1 MIIANGTIAVKQ
13 KSSGGGIDPA
23 TGFPLK
29 PASSWEKPIPCQFK
43 AVKFS
48 YLGRSAEGSAFTLAS
63 YEILIEASDNAP
75 FKGEQIRLVDEY
87 GSALGEFSIVQ
98 VEPLRAVCQTKII
111 V

>member
-1 MIIANGTIAVKQ
+1 MIIANGTISVKQ

-29 PASSWEKPIPCQFK
+29 AVASWGAPILCQYK

-48 YLGRSAEGSAFTLAS
+48 CLGRTAAGSAFTLAS
-63 YEILIEASDNAP
+63 YEILIETSGNTP
-75 FKGEQIRLVDEY
+75 FKGEQIRLADEHN
-87 GSALGEFSIVQ
+87 AVLGEFSIVQ
-98 VEPLRAVCQTKII
+98 VEPLRAVCQTKIT

>member
-1 MIIANGTIAVKQ
+1 MIIANGTIAIKQ
-13 KSSGGGIDPA
+13 KSSSGGIDTA

-29 PASSWEKPIPCQFK
+29 TVASWGVPIPCQYR

-48 YLGRSAEGSAFTLAS
+48 YLGRAAEGSAFTLAS
-63 YEILIEASDNAP
+63 YEILIETSGDAP
-75 FKGEQIRLVDEY
+75 FKGEQIRLSDEH
-87 GSALGEFSIVQ
+87 GSVLGEFSIVQ